1 MTARIRGWPPSTPVA
16 DLVNTWRQQA
26 TAYDRDGQPGARL
39 LARVADE
46 LEAALA
52 TTGDAL
58 VPLNDA
64 ARLSGYSADHL
75 GRLIRDGKLVNMG
88 TRHRPRVRVG
98 DLPRKPA
105 LTARRRPAIVG
116 AQ

>member
-1 MTARIRGWPPSTPVA
+1 MTPAE
-16 DLVNTWRQQA
+16 LVQAWRQQA
-26 TAYDRDGQPGARL
+26 AAYDRDGQPGARL
-39 LARVADE
+39 LARCADE

-52 TTGDAL
+52 TTADAL

-64 ARLSGYSADHL
+64 ARLSGYSPDHL
-75 GRLIRDGKLVNMG
+75 GRLIRDGKLMNLG

-105 LTARRRPAIVG
+105 LTGRRRPAIVS